1 MSMFRVKLS
10 YGEFLNRARN
20 YPVPFKFYMKDTE
33 KITMFMQ
40 YIMGSSSIELIF
52 WSEVV
57 GDDGTLKKVE
67 ADLKREGFKY
77 ALSFELP
84 RP

>member
-10 YGEFLNRARN
+10 YEEFMNRARN
-20 YPVPFKFYMKDTE
+20 YNVPFKFYTKDAE
-33 KITMFMQ
+33 KIMMFMQ
-40 YIMGSSSIELIF
+40 YLMGSSSVQFVF

-57 GDDGTLKKVE
+57 GDDEALKKVE